1 MTIEFGE
8 TSVINRLIVGQ
19 PATVLLHGWCCRTG
33 DFAEV
38 INQLGP
44 EHSIL
49 AIDWQQRMRMRG
61 SDYSFAGICDDI
73 VNLLAEANLE
83 RPLVCGHSLGGSLA
97 LLLATNERVE
107 LGGVLAL
114 DSTVLLEE
122 ETRAVLD
129 YWIALLE
136 PQTAAD
142 FYATFLTDRFFRA
155 DEIGA
160 LSEAILSNMQA
171 VELGEARELLR
182 QALEV
187 DWPAVVSSLACPVH
201 YVASSINQHFT
212 AAKVASLMPE
222 ADFER
227 IDNAGHFMHVFEPER
242 VAQMIAGL
250 QAGSSS
256 SAA

>member
-1 MTIEFGE
+1 MTIEFGQ
-8 TSVINRLIVGQ
+8 TGVIDRLIGGQ
-19 PATVLLHGWCCRTG
+19 PATVFLHGWCCRTG

-44 EHSIL
+44 EYSIL

-61 SDYSFAGICDDI
+61 SDCSFAGICDD
-73 VNLLAEANLE
+73 VANLLAEAGPE

-97 LLLATNERVE
+97 LLLATNQRVE

-122 ETRAVLD
+122 ETRAVLR
-129 YWIALLE
+129 YWIAQLE
-136 PQTAAD
+136 PDTAAG
-142 FYATFLTDRFFRA
+142 FYETYLTDRFFRA

-171 VELGEARELLR
+171 VELDEARELLR

-187 DWPAVVSSLACPVH
+187 DWPGVVSSLRCPVH
-201 YVASSINQHFT
+201 YVASSINEHFT
-212 AAKVASLMPE
+212 AAKVASLMPG
-222 ADFER
+222 AGYER
-227 IDNAGHFMHVFEPER
+227 IDNAGHFMHVFQPER
-242 VAQMIAGL
+242 VARMIAGL
-250 QAGSSS
+250 QPTLLGER
-256 SAA
+256 

>member
-1 MTIEFGE
+1 MTIEFGQ
-8 TSVINRLIVGQ
+8 TGVIDRLIDGQ
-19 PATVLLHGWCCRTG
+19 PATVFLHGWCCRTG

-44 EHSIL
+44 ERSIL
-49 AIDWQQRMRMRG
+49 AIDWQERMRMRG
-61 SDYSFAGICDDI
+61 SDCSFAGICDDI
-73 VNLLAEANLE
+73 VNLLVGANLE

-97 LLLATNERVE
+97 LLLATNQRVR

-122 ETRAVLD
+122 ETRAVLR
-129 YWIALLE
+129 YWIAQLE
-136 PQTAAD
+136 PQTAAG
-142 FYATFLTDRFFRA
+142 FYATYLTDRFFTP

-160 LSEAILSNMQA
+160 LSEAIVSNMQA

-187 DWPAVVSSLACPVH
+187 GWADVVSSLRCPVH

-212 AAKVASLMPE
+212 AARLASLLPE
-222 ADFER
+222 AGFER
-227 IDNAGHFMHVFEPER
+227 VDNAGHFMQVFEPER
-242 VAQMIAGL
+242 VAQMITRL
-250 QAGSSS
+250 QPALLGDR
-256 SAA
+256 